1 MSEDLRN
8 FINSCYERS
17 EIGIARRNIFHD
29 RMFKILFKFKDKMT
43 DGELKEELIQTLNRS
58 GKNLLEEAIQDLL
71 KKYKKKSYDK
81 K

>member
-1 MSEDLRN
+1 MPEDLRN

-43 DGELKEELIQTLNRS
+43 DGELEEELKQI
-58 GKNLLEEAIQDLL
+58 GEEAKGSVFDHHP
-71 KKYKKKSYDK
+71 Y
-81 K
+81 

>member
-17 EIGIARRNIFHD
+17 EIEIARRNIFHD

-43 DGELKEELIQTLNRS
+43 DGELEEELKQIGEDAKGS
-58 GKNLLEEAIQDLL
+58 IFDH
-71 KKYKKKSYDK
+71 YPY
-81 K
+81 

>member
-1 MSEDLRN
+1 MPEDLRN

-43 DGELKEELIQTLNRS
+43 DGELKEELKQI
-58 GKNLLEEAIQDLL
+58 GEEAKGSIFSD
-71 KKYKKKSYDK
+71 YPY
-81 K
+81 

>member
-43 DGELKEELIQTLNRS
+43 DGELKEELKQIGEDATGS
-58 GKNLLEEAIQDLL
+58 IFSE
-71 KKYKKKSYDK
+71 YPY
-81 K
+81 

>member
-43 DGELKEELIQTLNRS
+43 DGELKEELIQIGEDAKGS
-58 GKNLLEEAIQDLL
+58 IFDH
-71 KKYKKKSYDK
+71 YPY
-81 K
+81 

>member
-1 MSEDLRN
+1 MPEDLKN

-43 DGELKEELIQTLNRS
+43 DGELKEELKQI
-58 GKNLLEEAIQDLL
+58 GEEAKGSIFSD
-71 KKYKKKSYDK
+71 YPY
-81 K
+81 